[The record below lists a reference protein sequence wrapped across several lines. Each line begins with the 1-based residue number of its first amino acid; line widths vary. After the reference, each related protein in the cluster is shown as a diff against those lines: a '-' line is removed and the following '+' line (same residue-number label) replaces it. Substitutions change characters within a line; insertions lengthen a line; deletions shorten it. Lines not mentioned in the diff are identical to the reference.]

1 MTQRIRKRKKWWQL
15 RKIDIFDTTLRDGEQ
30 AAGINLNTAEKVEI
44 ARQLEKLGV
53 TIIEAGFPASSP
65 GDFEAVQRIA
75 KLVKNSTVT
84 GLARAM
90 KSDIDRSWEALRVAA
105 QPHLHIFLATSPIHM
120 KDKLMKTPDQ
130 VVDIAVESV
139 KYARKK
145 FPLVQWS
152 AEDAFRSDPE
162 FLVRIIN
169 QVIAAGAT
177 TINVPDTV
185 GYATPA
191 EYGALFKYLK
201 DNVTGIDN
209 VKLSAHC
216 HDDLGMATANTIAA
230 IENGADQVE
239 GTINGLGERAGN
251 VALEEIAV
259 ALHIRKDVYGFE
271 TALNL
276 HEIKRTSQLVSQ
288 LTGVVIQPNKA
299 VVGKN
304 AFAHESG
311 IHQDGMLKN
320 RETYE
325 IITPELIGATVEPLA
340 LGKHSGRH
348 AFSDR
353 AISMGFELSDEK
365 INEAF
370 IEFKSLADRKK
381 EITENDL
388 FVLFTDQ
395 QIQSAD
401 TPVYELKNVQVQYGT
416 DNIPT
421 ATVSIVTPS
430 GEETSKAAS
439 GSGSVEAIFNTLEE
453 LVEGKI
459 HILDYRVTSIGKGR
473 DALGEAVINLSVNDE
488 ESTGRDIAQDVLEA
502 TAKAYL
508 NAINRHL
515 ISEDGQVK
523 KANVYS

>member
-1 MTQRIRKRKKWWQL
+1 M

-30 AAGINLNTAEKVEI
+30 AAGINLNTAEKIEI
-44 ARQLEKLGV
+44 ARQLEKFGV

-65 GDFEAVQRIA
+65 GDFDAVQRIA
-75 KLVKNSTVT
+75 NMVKNSTVT

-90 KSDIDRSWEALRVAA
+90 KSDIDRTWEALRGAE
-105 QPHLHIFLATSPIHM
+105 QPHLHVFLATSPIHM
-120 KDKLMKTPDQ
+120 QYKLMKTPEQ
-130 VVDIAVESV
+130 VIEIAVEAV
-139 KYARKK
+139 KYARKF

-152 AEDAFRSDPE
+152 AEDASRSDPE

-169 QVIAAGAT
+169 QVIKAGAT

-185 GYATPA
+185 GYATPL
-191 EYGALFKYLK
+191 EYGALFNYLK
-201 DNVTGIDN
+201 ENVTGIDN

-271 TALNL
+271 TGLNL
-276 HEIKRTSQLVSQ
+276 QEIKRTSQLVSQ

-299 VVGKN
+299 IVGKN

-340 LGKHSGRH
+340 MGKHSGRH

-353 AISMGFELSDEK
+353 AITMGFELSDEK
-365 INEAF
+365 LNEAF
-370 IEFKSLADRKK
+370 VEFKKLADRKK
-381 EITENDL
+381 EITGEDL
-388 FVLFTDQ
+388 FILFTDQ
-395 QIQSAD
+395 QIQYKD
-401 TPVYELKNVQVQYGT
+401 TPIYKLTNVQVQYGT
-416 DNIPT
+416 TNTPT
-421 ATVSIVTPS
+421 ATVSAVIPS
-430 GEETSKAAS
+430 GESVTVAET
-439 GSGSVEAIFNTLEE
+439 GSGSVEAIFNTLEK
-453 LVEGKI
+453 LVEGEV
-459 HILDYRVTSIGKGR
+459 HILDYRVSSISKGR
-473 DALGEAVINLSVNDE
+473 DALAEAVVNLSINDRVI
-488 ESTGRDIAQDVLEA
+488 TGRDTAQDVLEA
-502 TAKAYL
+502 SAKAYL
-508 NAINRHL
+508 NAINRQL
-515 ISEDGQVK
+515 VKDSVPDREETTQV
-523 KANVYS
+523 V